1 MELSSKKQ
9 KWVVS
14 HAKSLQGVIVGK
26 DTGHNRKADYY
37 YKIALDKEFNKY
49 IKSFIGE
56 LERVY
61 GVLRVNNAKTAKAS
75 LSQVL
80 TVIKAYKG
88 AKLKIL
94 FKNARKIVEKWLRMA
109 SRESDRKIRKV
120 LQDMAGKEIA
130 ISYDK
135 TYDDTLKLMIE
146 RNVQLITNV
155 SSQTITNIENI
166 VYDGMTTGEGWSAIS
181 KGLKHQS
188 EIADKRIKLI
198 ARDQTAKTN
207 QALNELQQREAGIK
221 YFMWRTMQDER
232 VSTGYGGHKQLNGKI
247 YKWGDVSNYP
257 IIDSY
262 GHRGLPSVRPNC
274 RCVSLPLFV
283 LKGYKAEKLND
294 GSYKIERGGYI

>member
-1 MELSSKKQ
+1 MELSKKKE
-9 KWVVS
+9 KWVVA
-14 HAKSLQGVIVGK
+14 HTRSLKGVLVGK
-26 DTGHNRKADYY
+26 DMGHNRKADYY

-49 IKSFIGE
+49 IKSFIE
-56 LERVY
+56 ALEQVY
-61 GVLRVNNAKTAKAS
+61 GVLRVNNAKTEKAS
-75 LSQVL
+75 VSRVL
-80 TVIKAYKG
+80 AVLKAYKG
-88 AKLKIL
+88 AKLRIL
-94 FKNARKIVEKWLRMA
+94 FRNARKVVEKWLRMA
-109 SRESDRKIRKV
+109 SRESDRKIKKV
-120 LQDMAGKEIA
+120 LSDLAGKEIA
-130 ISYDK
+130 INYDK
-135 TYDDTLKLMIE
+135 TYDDELKLMIE

-198 ARDQTAKTN
+198 ARDQTAKAN

-262 GHRGLPSVRPNC
+262 GHRGLPSQRPNC
-274 RCVSLPLFV
+274 RCIALSVII
-283 LKGYKAEKLND
+283 LKGYQPKQLPD